1 LQGDG
6 GIFTSQGLLTG
17 EQLGN
22 FGLER
27 GITVFFLCRCRQLA
41 ARRFQVRQRQRGIFA
56 FAGGLGQRAR
66 QQREKILRALSAF
79 SGQRA
84 AGRIAVSLIS
94 VLGRNTK
101 PVGAELA
108 RDDASLGTRLI
119 K

>member
-1 LQGDG
+1 MQGDG
-6 GIFTSQGLLTG
+6 GIFTGQRLLAG
-17 EQLGN
+17 EQLGD

-41 ARRFQVRQRQRGIFA
+41 SRCFQIGQRQRSIFA

-84 AGRIAVSLIS
+84 AGRVAVGHQQLLQCDHSGFLID
-94 VLGRNTK
+94 
-101 PVGAELA
+101 A
-108 RDDASLGTRLI
+108 RWANSSI
-119 K
+119 FF